1 MRKPFAILALIS
13 MLFAVPIVSADD
25 HLVSRGAVK
34 QRLSDAAAQRTR
46 NIASLDAL
54 LASPGAEKAAATA
67 GLDIERARKALP
79 RLSDG
84 DLSDLAQ
91 RAAALKADPVAGYH
105 GHYNDAADALV
116 FVMVISAVA
125 LIVLA
130 ATHNI

>member
-1 MRKPFAILALIS
+1 MRKPCAILALIS

-25 HLVSRGAVK
+25 HLVSRGAAD
-34 QRLSDAAAQRTR
+34 QRLNDAAAARAR

-54 LASPGAEKAAATA
+54 MTSPAADKAAAAA

-105 GHYNDAADALV
+105 DAADALV
-116 FVMVISAVA
+116 FVMVISGAA
-125 LIVLA
+125 LVFLA
-130 ATHNI
+130 LSNSH